1 MTDEQHVRKHGDAG
15 ETPANEEAMITK
27 TYTPKPQDI
36 KREWWIVDAEG
47 QTLGRLASKVAAILR
62 GKHKPMFATHMDVGD
77 YVVIINAEK
86 IRVTGNKEE
95 EKVYY
100 RHSGYPG
107 GIRGV
112 TLRNQRENFPER
124 ILEAAI
130 KGMLPKNSLGRD
142 MYKKLKVYAGAEHP
156 HAAQQPKTLEL

>member
-1 MTDEQHVRKHGDAG
+1 
-15 ETPANEEAMITK
+15 MITK
-27 TYTPKPQDI
+27 TYTPKPGDI

-47 QTLGRLASKVAAILR
+47 QVLGRLASEIARILR
-62 GKHKPMFATHMDVGD
+62 GKHKPIFATHMDVGD

-112 TLRNQRENFPER
+112 TLRDQRARFPER
-124 ILEAAI
+124 ILEIAI

-142 MYKKLKVYAGAEHP
+142 MYKKLKVYAGTEHP

>member
-1 MTDEQHVRKHGDAG
+1 
-15 ETPANEEAMITK
+15 MITK
-27 TYTPKPQDI
+27 TYTPKPGDI

-47 QTLGRLASKVAAILR
+47 KTLGRLATKVAHILR
-62 GKHKPMFATHMDVGD
+62 GKHKPIFATHMDVGD

-112 TLRNQRENFPER
+112 TLRDQRERFPER
-124 ILEAAI
+124 ILEIAI

-142 MYKKLKVYAGAEHP
+142 MYKKLKVYAGTEHP